1 MATDMLPQCVRD
13 HPRPD
18 QLVAFSDALGFGLGL
33 MVEHHPRRNGS
44 LVGPGTLSWGGAGGT
59 WFWVDPARD
68 VLFVGM
74 TQRLMDPISSEF
86 RIRTRTLTYAALV
99 EPDR

>member
-1 MATDMLPQCVRD
+1 MATDMVPQAVRD

-18 QLVAFSDALGFGLGL
+18 QLVPFSDTLGFGLGL
-33 MVEHHPRRNGS
+33 MVERDPRRNGS

-59 WFWVDPARD
+59 WFWIDPARD
-68 VLFVGM
+68 VVFVGM

-86 RIRTRTLTYAALV
+86 RIRTRTLTYQALT
-99 EPDR
+99 EPGL